1 MTLATACSAEKDT
14 AAAFDAAYR
23 VLRDRMTGDPD
34 ILFAHFTEDHD
45 AAALARGFAA
55 LPAAVRV
62 HGGTSCRGLMTE
74 EGVCLDGPALGLLGL
89 RLAATRFGTAFAEK
103 TDDPR
108 AAARAAVHAALADA
122 GRPGE
127 VPDLVLLTAAPG
139 GEEAV
144 LAGIADVLG
153 AAVPVCGGS
162 AADDDGTGNWWVAA
176 RAGGSRTGLAL
187 TVIFT
192 GVAMSRAFHG
202 GCAPSRFSG
211 VVTATDGPR
220 VISRI
225 DGAPAAEVYEAWY
238 RACAGQPLPRDE
250 SFLSC
255 TALTPL
261 GRQVG
266 EIGGFGL
273 YALAHVRTLREDG
286 GIEVL
291 ADAAPGQQWHL
302 MLGARD
308 TLASRAARTVESA
321 IAVQCT
327 DVCTVSGAL
336 IAFCAGL
343 ALTLKDDMPK
353 VQQSLRVAMLGRP
366 FLAAFTFGEQGCLPE
381 DRAIH
386 ANLMISVL
394 IFGT

>member
-1 MTLATACSAEKDT
+1 MTLATACSELKDT

-23 VLRDRMTGDPD
+23 LLRGRMAGDPD
-34 ILFAHFTEDHD
+34 ILFAHFTETHD
-45 AAALARGFAA
+45 PAALARCFAA
-55 LPAAVRV
+55 LPDTVRV
-62 HGGTSCRGLMTE
+62 HGGTSTIGLISD
-74 EGVCLDGPALGLLGL
+74 EGVYLGGWALGLLGL
-89 RLAATRFGTAFAEK
+89 RFAETRFGTAFAEK

-108 AAARAAVHAALADA
+108 AAAQGAVHAALADA

-139 GEEAV
+139 GEGEV

-162 AADDDGTGNWWVAA
+162 AADDDGSGNWWVTT
-176 RAGGSRTGLAL
+176 RGGGSRTGLAL

-192 GVAMSRAFHG
+192 DVPMSRAFQG

-211 VVTATDGPR
+211 VITATDGPR

-225 DGAPAAEVYEAWY
+225 DGIPAAEVYETWY
-238 RACAGQPLPRDE
+238 EAHTGQPLPRDE
-250 SFLSC
+250 TFLAS

-261 GRQVG
+261 GFRVG

-273 YALAHVRTLREDG
+273 YALAYIWALHENG
-286 GIEVL
+286 GIELL
-291 ADAAPGQQWHL
+291 ADVAPGQEWHL
-302 MLGARD
+302 MVGTRD
-308 TLASRAARTVESA
+308 TLTNRGARAVESA
-321 IAVQCT
+321 IAVQCA

-336 IAFCAGL
+336 LSFCGGL
-343 ALTLKDDMPK
+343 AHTLQDDMDK

-366 FLAAFTFGEQGCLPE
+366 FLAAFTFGEQGCLAE
-381 DRAIH
+381 DRAVH
-386 ANLMISVL
+386 TNLMISVL

>member
-23 VLRDRMTGDPD
+23 LLRDRMTGDPD
-34 ILFAHFTEDHD
+34 IIFAHFTEDHD
-45 AAALARGFAA
+45 AAALARSFDA

-62 HGGTSCRGLMTE
+62 HAGSSCRGLMTE
-74 EGVCLDGPALGLLGL
+74 EGVCLDGSALGLLGL
-89 RLAATRFGTAFAEK
+89 RLAATRFGTAFVEK

-108 AAARAAVHAALADA
+108 AAARGAVHAALADA

-153 AAVPVCGGS
+153 AEVPVCGGS
-162 AADDDGTGNWWVAA
+162 AADNASAGNWWVAS
-176 RAGGSRTGLAL
+176 RAGGSASGLAL
-187 TVIFT
+187 TVIFSD
-192 GVAMSRAFHG
+192 VAMSRAFQG

-211 VVTATDGPR
+211 VITATDGPR
-220 VISRI
+220 TISRI
-225 DGAPAAEVYEAWY
+225 DGIPAAEVYETWY
-238 RACAGQPLPRDE
+238 QACTGQPLPRDE
-250 SFLSC
+250 TFLSC
-255 TALTPL
+255 TALTPF
-261 GRQVG
+261 GRHVG
-266 EIGGFGL
+266 EVGGFGL
-273 YALAHVRTLREDG
+273 YALIHVWALRADG
-286 GIEVL
+286 GLDVL
-291 ADAAPGQQWHL
+291 SDVAPGLELQ
-302 MLGARD
+302 MMVGARD
-308 TLASRAARTVESA
+308 TLTNRAARTVESA
-321 IAVQCT
+321 IAVQCAG
-327 DVCTVSGAL
+327 VCTVSGAL
-336 IAFCAGL
+336 MAFCAGL
-343 ALTLKDDMPK
+343 VLTLKDDMSK

-366 FLAAFTFGEQGCLPE
+366 FLAAFTFGEQGGQGE